1 MTDHAGA
8 AHVVVS
14 RHDLVRRVLA
24 DPEAFR
30 PDNALD
36 AITPIPVAALRILA
50 RHGFRLPPALANNS
64 LPSHPGVRAIVAEA
78 LHPERVEGQRGWLTG
93 VVRRRVTGLA
103 GRLRVGEPVD
113 LYASLAA
120 DLPLLVL
127 ARLVALPPSAA
138 EVVKE
143 FSRAALELFW
153 APLDADRQAALAEIV
168 GRYHAVLRD
177 WAERAGGMV
186 GRLRE
191 HVRAQ
196 RLPPDTVVGA
206 LFFLLVAGQE
216 TTSQFLTL
224 LLHRLAREPA
234 VLAGLATGEIAVD
247 EVVEE
252 GLRLEP
258 PIVTWRRVACR
269 DAAIGDVKV
278 AAGTSVV
285 MWLARA
291 GRDPAVVEQPDR
303 FRPGQ
308 PGSRRHL
315 AFGAGAH
322 RCLGAQLA
330 RMEASVVVVETAPLL
345 RGVEVV
351 RAPRYPENLS
361 FRMPDALVVS
371 RLPASGSP
379 PGSAGWS
386 AADTGRTP
394 ATCPPS
400 AATAAAAP
408 PQRRGRPGR

>member
-1 MTDHAGA
+1 VFRAWQWDGPPEVAEVTDHTGTV
-8 AHVVVS
+8 HVVVS

-24 DPEAFR
+24 SPATFR

-36 AITPIPVAALRILA
+36 AVTPIPVAALRILA
-50 RHGFRLPPALANNS
+50 RHGFRLPPTLANNGH
-64 LPSHPGVRAIVAEA
+64 PSHPGIRAIVAEA
-78 LHPERVEGQRGWLTG
+78 LHPERVARQRGWLTG
-93 VVRRRVTGLA
+93 VVRRRVIGLA
-103 GRLRVGEPVD
+103 GRLRAGEPVD

-127 ARLVALPPSAA
+127 ARLVELPRSAA
-138 EVVKE
+138 GVGAQ

-153 APLDADRQAALAEIV
+153 APLAADRQAALAEIV

-177 WAERAGGMV
+177 WGDRAGGMV

-191 HVRAQ
+191 HVQAQ

-234 VLAGLATGEIAVD
+234 VLAALAGGRVTVD
-247 EVVEE
+247 DVVEE

-258 PIVTWRRVACR
+258 PIVTWRRVASR
-269 DAAIGDVKV
+269 DTAIGDVKV

-291 GRDPAVVEQPDR
+291 GRDPAVVGQPDLL
-303 FRPGQ
+303 RPGQ
-308 PGSRRHL
+308 PGSHRHL

-330 RMEASVVVVETAPLL
+330 RMEATVVVAEVAPLL
-345 RGVEVV
+345 RRVEVV
-351 RAPRYPENLS
+351 RAPRYPDNLS
-361 FRMPDALVVS
+361 FRMPDALVVAPTRPRARPAGASTTTGIS
-371 RLPASGSP
+371 R
-379 PGSAGWS
+379 
-386 AADTGRTP
+386 RV
-394 ATCPPS
+394 
-400 AATAAAAP
+400 
-408 PQRRGRPGR
+408 RR